1 MRLRLAGV
9 AAVAL
14 LGATV
19 STGTEA
25 LAATTTSVAMPAQSS
40 IVQGHGGDGDHGHGG
55 DHGSGG
61 DHRGGGDHGSGGD
74 HRGGGDHG
82 DGDRGHGDGG
92 GEHGRDRC
100 YDYYY
105 DYSYCR

>member
-1 MRLRLAGV
+1 MRLRFAGV

-55 DHGSGG
+55 DHGG
-61 DHRGGGDHGSGGD
+61 GGD

-105 DYSYCR
+105 DYSCCR